1 MMSDALDCFAAEG
14 RVLVRRRDCARHVVT
29 WCRDEID
36 LPAAADEFSEVA
48 AVAVDAGRTRC
59 GRVLVHAQQTP
70 GPNGLWPNPLRWAG
84 SRQNGSQAGC
94 LAAAATRPLQHQST
108 YQQDAADGGNTCQAE
123 PSERQRSATRV
134 AGGLEGTRP
143 ALRAMGAL
151 DGTRKRDGGKD
162 ERGGR
167 DRGKN
172 QNLLHEP
179 LPPQVWRHQ
188 YHIVPESTANQSW
201 LRITASDPPEGL
213 NSLPPEE
220 PDY

>member
-94 LAAAATRPLQHQST
+94 LAAAATRPLQQQSA
-108 YQQDAADGGNTCQAE
+108 YQQDAADGGNTRQAK

-134 AGGLEGTRP
+134 AGWLEGTRP
-143 ALRAMGAL
+143 ALRAVGAL
-151 DGTRKRDGGKD
+151 ERIRESTGGED
-162 ERGGR
+162 QRGR
-167 DRGKN
+167 HHRGKN
-172 QNLLHEP
+172 QNLFHNLP
-179 LPPQVWRHQ
+179 LPK
-188 YHIVPESTANQSW
+188 
-201 LRITASDPPEGL
+201 L
-213 NSLPPEE
+213 NSLQHLSPGDVKQILVAANNCRAPQTAEFSPPVG
-220 PDY
+220 